1 LLGKAWYATG
11 PQYGSL
17 CQRATVGFSA
27 LLEGPAGDFPVPW
40 ITIDQPCTVVYTS
53 GTTGHPKGAVL
64 THRSILMNTAMTAT
78 LHVRTAA
85 DTVVSAL
92 PCSHVYGN
100 IVMNGAIAY
109 GMTLVLHKVFDAERV
124 LQSIPPSPWWPWAAC
139 RVRLAAYKVPRLFQ
153 IVDDLPKTSTGK
165 ILRRMLRT
173 MDT

>member
-27 LLEGPAGDFPVPW
+27 LLEGPAGDFPVLW
-40 ITIDQPCTVVYTS
+40 IDIDQPCTVGYTS
-53 GTTGHPKGAVL
+53 GTAGHPKGAVL
-64 THRSILMNTAMTAT
+64 THRSILMNT
-78 LHVRTAA
+78 
-85 DTVVSAL
+85 
-92 PCSHVYGN
+92 
-100 IVMNGAIAY
+100 AIAY

-124 LQSIPPSPWWPWAAC
+124 LQNIPPSPWWPWAAC